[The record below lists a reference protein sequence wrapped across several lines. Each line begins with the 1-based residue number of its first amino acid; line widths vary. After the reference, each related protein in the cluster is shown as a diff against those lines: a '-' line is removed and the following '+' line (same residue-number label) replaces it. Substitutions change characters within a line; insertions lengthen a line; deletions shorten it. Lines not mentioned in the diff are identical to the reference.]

1 MGDKYRLTGS
11 GLRRRDADGNP
22 VVFETGDVIEPTDAE
37 LEAFGDLM
45 VPVDGDTPA
54 STGSADAPNGP
65 SPVGEYEL
73 IHGTYRTTEDGTPV
87 IYEEGDV
94 VELRDDVYE
103 AFDDKFRPLT
113 TGATEETSAD
123 DATEVVVEDADAES
137 ADGESETGDAEDSE
151 NAEESAD
158 ADDQDGDDS
167 ADASA
172 EDAGPL
178 DVPEDFEHDLPEDFP
193 ETLPDDYQALRQLAP
208 ANGIDG
214 NQSKADLVSA
224 LEDARDNGGD

>member
-1 MGDKYRLTGS
+1 MGDKYRLTGT

-94 VELRDDVYE
+94 VELRDEVYE
-103 AFDDKFRPLT
+103 AFDDKFRPLSG
-113 TGATEETSAD
+113 GATEETSAD
-123 DATEVVVEDADAES
+123 DAAEVVVEDADAEG
-137 ADGESETGDAEDSE
+137 ADSESETGDAEDSE
-151 NAEESAD
+151 DGEESDD
-158 ADDQDGDDS
+158 ADDQDTEDDV
-167 ADASA
+167 

-193 ETLPDDYQALRQLAP
+193 ATLPDDYQALRQLAP